1 MRKKS
6 FTTLAILISSIILTP
21 SLFADNTTEAAR
33 SKDLIIREKKRV
45 QKINNEQKIL
55 SQVKP
60 RIPSKTLRLKVSTNK
75 LNYRIGEAV
84 IISVTPS
91 ADAYIT
97 IINHGTS
104 GAIHQLFPNKYNNNR
119 FVKAHQTIRVPKKGA
134 AYDFIVTK
142 PAGSDFI
149 KIIASTDSGKIL
161 ADTSLKPLVKGGVFQ
176 KINKPAGALSKDLT
190 FNLNK
195 KQHAGKS
202 IAYNY
207 KINILK

>member
-6 FTTLAILISSIILTP
+6 FTTLVLISSIILTL
-21 SLFADNTTEAAR
+21 SLFADNATETAG
-33 SKDLIIREKKRV
+33 SKDLIISEKKRV
-45 QKINNEQKIL
+45 QKINNDQKIL

-75 LNYRIGEAV
+75 LNYKIGEAV

-104 GAIHQLFPNKYNNNR
+104 GGMHQLFPNKYNKNR
-119 FVKAHQTIRVPKKGA
+119 FVKAHQTIRVPKRGA
-134 AYDFIVTK
+134 TYDFIVTE
-142 PAGSDFI
+142 PIGSDFI
-149 KIIASTDSGKIL
+149 KVIASTDSGKIL
-161 ADTSLKPLVKGGVFQ
+161 ADTSLKPLMKGGVFQ

-195 KQHAGKS
+195 KQHTGKS
-202 IAYNY
+202 IAYNH
-207 KINILK
+207 KINISR